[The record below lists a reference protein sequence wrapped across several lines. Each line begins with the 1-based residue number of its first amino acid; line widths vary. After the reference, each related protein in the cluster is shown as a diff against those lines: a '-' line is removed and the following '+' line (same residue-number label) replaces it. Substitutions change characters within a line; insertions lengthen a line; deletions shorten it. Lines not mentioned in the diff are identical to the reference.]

1 VIFNQKQLLEFKQLL
16 FFSLP
21 LISQVFSVGK
31 KRYAVPGVLKQV
43 SPFFSHML

>member
-31 KRYAVPGVLKQV
+31 NVMQCRM
-43 SPFFSHML
+43 F